1 MKISV
6 ISIKI
11 KYYHN
16 LFRIFSW
23 NYVDYGQTGE
33 DPAYLHEHCLMYL
46 NRLNTA

>member
-11 KYYHN
+11 KYYHI